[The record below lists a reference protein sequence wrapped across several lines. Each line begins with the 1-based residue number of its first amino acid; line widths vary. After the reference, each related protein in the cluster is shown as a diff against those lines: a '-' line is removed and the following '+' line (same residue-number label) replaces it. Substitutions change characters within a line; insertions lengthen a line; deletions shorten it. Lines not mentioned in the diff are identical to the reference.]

1 MAAGVLP
8 SRRGARGK
16 KDKKKRKRVIKPP
29 ERRCQDCSDFLKDK
43 KTLEIPCKQCGTP
56 IYWPPESQLQ
66 THLGA
71 WAEPSM
77 CGACKRD
84 AMEAVRAAEREALR
98 HPQLPV
104 ARRQR
109 PSWRQRR
116 GGDSAAGQR
125 AETRARRRSANA

>member
-1 MAAGVLP
+1 MAAAPV
-8 SRRGARGK
+8 SK
-16 KDKKKRKRVIKPP
+16 KKKRKRAIKPP
-29 ERRCQDCSDFLKDK
+29 ERRCQDCVEFLKDK

-84 AMEAVRAAEREALR
+84 AMEAARNAEREALR
-98 HPQLPV
+98 QNPLGAAVEQAAPETATEAEAAPQSESPPD
-104 ARRQR
+104 A
-109 PSWRQRR
+109 
-116 GGDSAAGQR
+116 
-125 AETRARRRSANA
+125 